1 MKKRREGTHVNFLKK
16 RKRLLL
22 ILGMLGLVVFLSAC
36 GTGAVTEDSTG
47 FFDRYIIYNFA
58 QAIIWVSNLF
68 GGNYGIGI
76 IIVTIII
83 RALLIPFTHFQQKNM
98 QQMSELNPQLE
109 ELRERYSAR
118 DTETQEK
125 LKEEQSR
132 LYSEAG
138 VNPYMG
144 CLPML
149 IQMPVFIALYGAVNR
164 TPILVT
170 GNFLWVNLGEPDPY
184 FILPI
189 LAGVFTFAHSYL
201 MSMGRDQAGGKVM
214 TYVMPLFIVFIT
226 FRLSSA
232 LALYFVVSNGF
243 SVVQTLLFQNPFKA
257 RREKLEKEEKQAE
270 EERQRRRALKKA
282 QRLRRNIKK

>member
-1 MKKRREGTHVNFLKK
+1 MEFLKK

-22 ILGMLGLVVFLSAC
+22 VLVMLGLVVFLSAC
-36 GTGAVTEDSTG
+36 GTGPVTEDSTG
-47 FFDRYIIYNFA
+47 FWDGIVIYNFA
-58 QAIIWVSNLF
+58 RAIIWLSEVF

-76 IIVTIII
+76 IIFTIII
-83 RALLIPFTHFQQKNM
+83 RALMIPFTHYQQKNM
-98 QQMSELNPQLE
+98 QQMNELNPQLE
-109 ELRERYSAR
+109 ELREKYSAR

-125 LKEEQSR
+125 LKEEQQR

-164 TPILVT
+164 TPILAT
-170 GNFLWVNLGEPDPY
+170 GSFLWVNLGEPDPY

-189 LAGVFTFAHSYL
+189 LAGIFTLANSVL
-201 MSMGRDQAGGKVM
+201 MNMGREQAGGKVM

-232 LALYFVVSNGF
+232 LALYFTVSNGF
-243 SVVQTLLFQNPFKA
+243 SVLQTLLFQNPFKI
-257 RREKLEKEEKQAE
+257 RKEREEKLEQEREA
-270 EERQRRRALKKA
+270 ERQRRRALKRAKK
-282 QRLRRNIKK
+282 LGRNIKK